1 MGKWIGIT
9 YLIRDLC
16 SKVTGNMNT
25 AFKRNFNDN
34 TITIMITITRA
45 TYTSEFKT
53 VLTNAYNTINK

>member
-1 MGKWIGIT
+1 
-9 YLIRDLC
+9 
-16 SKVTGNMNT
+16 MNT

-53 VLTNAYNTINK
+53 ILTNAYNTIIK